1 MKSMAWWSG
10 LLSLTDIFQRLLS
23 ALTGK
28 CCLFPVFFFFPV
40 VQGFVLLRATGFLIR
55 PDDIYRP
62 HPALESKKLF
72 FLSSLRTSLFSV

>member
-1 MKSMAWWSG
+1 MKSMAWRAG
-10 LLSLTDIFQRLLS
+10 LLSLMDIFQRLLS

-40 VQGFVLLRATGFLIR
+40 VQGFVLLRATRFLIR
-55 PDDIYRP
+55 SDDIYRR
-62 HPALESKKLF
+62 HPALESKKRF